1 MKRIL
6 LISVLMVTLCMLLVG
21 CSSTG
26 ASTEED
32 RVKDTINGFFDAYNA
47 ENYEKCLTYLPDVP
61 EAAEEAT
68 IAGLEMA
75 RGLSGEITVEKIQ
88 KVTVDGSTAMAE
100 VTIAAQGAT
109 QTVDMALTKQ
119 DGSWKMSAEGW
130 AGI

>member
-1 MKRIL
+1 MKKLL

-21 CSSTG
+21 CASTG
-26 ASTEED
+26 ASSEEGK
-32 RVKDTINGFFDAYNA
+32 VKGTINGFFDAYNA

-75 RGLSGEITVEKIQ
+75 RGLTGELTVEKIEN
-88 KVTVDGSTAMAE
+88 VTVDESTATAK
-100 VTIAAQGAT
+100 VTFAAQGQT
-109 QTVDMALTKQ
+109 QTTDLTLTKQ

>member
-1 MKRIL
+1 MKKLL

-21 CSSTG
+21 CASTG
-26 ASTEED
+26 ASTEEG
-32 RVKDTINGFFDAYNA
+32 RVKDTINGFFKAYNA

-75 RGLSGEITVEKIQ
+75 RELTGELTVEKIEN
-88 KVTVDGSTAMAE
+88 VTVDESTATAK
-100 VTIAAQGAT
+100 VTISAQGQT
-109 QTVDMALTKQ
+109 QTTDLTLTKQ